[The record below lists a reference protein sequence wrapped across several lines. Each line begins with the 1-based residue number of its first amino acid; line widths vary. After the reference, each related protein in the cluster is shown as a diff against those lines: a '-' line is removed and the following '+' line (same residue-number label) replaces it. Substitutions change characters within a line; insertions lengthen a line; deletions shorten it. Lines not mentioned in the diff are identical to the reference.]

1 MSKHLGLFNTQD
13 DFSFGSE
20 NLEKPW
26 VSYIV
31 ETNEVVYKDI
41 EVSDSPGTIVLGN
54 SEGKR
59 KYVTVDNYNAEQ
71 ETLNGYSAI
80 GIIVIPKSHTDDG
93 KGRMMSLDIMS
104 VSTPDTGAKAWNVTG
119 DTVDN
124 TLIYY
129 GGYGTD
135 VETLNNYT
143 QVAAIGTSDK
153 INELGDVQT
162 LVSGNSYGMVPSNIC
177 ETADGSETGITT
189 DGMRCIFGTNPYDP
203 ETKWFYFTQGTTENP
218 QLPLLPSP
226 YLADGSI
233 NSIYRATET
242 ATSDMDGMGNTKKLL
257 DLSTGQMDWR
267 TASTIINNSGATYYP
282 AACCCWRYSTVGT
295 VQGDWYLPS
304 CGELGYLAARARQ
317 IQDALNAV
325 NGFTI
330 EGEESAGMPNN
341 SDVLS
346 LLSCWSSSEFSSY
359 TSYLLSMILG
369 DMYFDSKGL
378 FNPVVAF
385 SPAF

>member
-41 EVSDSPGTIVLGN
+41 EVSDSPGTIVLSN

-59 KYVTVDNYNAEQ
+59 KYVTVDNYNEEQ

-80 GIIVIPKSHTDDG
+80 GVIVIPKSHTDDG

-104 VSTPDTGAKAWNVTG
+104 VSTPDTGTKVWNVTG
-119 DTVDN
+119 DTKDN

-129 GGYGTD
+129 GGYNTD
-135 VETLNNYT
+135 AETLNNYT

-153 INELGDVQT
+153 INELGDAQT
-162 LVSGNSYGMVPSNIC
+162 LVLGHSYGMVPSNIC

-218 QLPLLPSP
+218 QMPLLPSP

-233 NSIYRATET
+233 NSI
-242 ATSDMDGMGNTKKLL
+242 
-257 DLSTGQMDWR
+257 
-267 TASTIINNSGATYYP
+267 
-282 AACCCWRYSTVGT
+282 
-295 VQGDWYLPS
+295 
-304 CGELGYLAARARQ
+304 
-317 IQDALNAV
+317 
-325 NGFTI
+325 
-330 EGEESAGMPNN
+330 
-341 SDVLS
+341 
-346 LLSCWSSSEFSSY
+346 
-359 TSYLLSMILG
+359 
-369 DMYFDSKGL
+369 
-378 FNPVVAF
+378 
-385 SPAF
+385 